1 MIPDL
6 TARGLILQEISIGDA
21 HLPMKWELPLQ
32 EDLGMVHRAGRVLC
46 RCGWCCLVKSCE
58 RFGSALA
65 ASVRLI

>member
-32 EDLGMVHRAGRVLC
+32 EDLGMVHRAGRVL
-46 RCGWCCLVKSCE
+46 
-58 RFGSALA
+58 
-65 ASVRLI
+65 